1 MLLTGLAAP
10 LALILA
16 TYAAIPGLS
25 WARRVIAEPRR
36 ARQAGLALNL
46 IRRAGPPLAAALL
59 LLLADRILFMPDAPA
74 LAALIA
80 AAALAYGTHRGL
92 RDLGPE
98 NWRSL
103 ITRLLLTAALS
114 LFVLW
119 QFDFV

>member
-16 TYAAIPGLS
+16 TYAAITGLS

-46 IRRAGPPLAAALL
+46 IRRAGPPLAAAIL
-59 LLLADRILFMPDAPA
+59 LLLADRILFLPDAP
-74 LAALIA
+74 
-80 AAALAYGTHRGL
+80 ALAYGTHRGL